1 MRLLRYSLIP
11 ATAAVVA
18 GAMMFTGPAV
28 TTAAAPVRAAG
39 PAYHRPSARF
49 LAEARTA
56 LVKYLRHGHQT
67 AELVHPGR
75 VNSVRGVT
83 ADASFN
89 WAGYADA
96 ASTAQTFSKVTGQ
109 WTTPAVTCTAE
120 QQLTSEWV
128 GIDGFNSSTVE
139 QDGTFGWCFEG
150 TPTYFTWYEM
160 YPAGTVEV
168 GTSLVPGDKITATV
182 SRSGTKY
189 TLSLT
194 DATNPA
200 NSFSTT
206 ATCDLAT
213 CLDTSVEW
221 IAERPSFSIG
231 ITPLADFS
239 SWRVT
244 GAMQISNGTGGTVAA
259 FTPNYV
265 ITMVDATDSYDLA
278 TNSGLVSGNSFTT
291 TWHNSY

>member
-18 GAMMFTGPAV
+18 GAMMFAGPGVTG
-28 TTAAAPVRAAG
+28 AAGPVRAAG
-39 PAYHRPSARF
+39 AYHRPSARF

-67 AELVHPGR
+67 AELVHPGGI
-75 VNSVRGVT
+75 NSVRGAT
-83 ADASFN
+83 ADASYN
-89 WAGYADA
+89 WSGYADA
-96 ASTAQTFSKVTGQ
+96 SATDQAFSKVTGQ

-120 QQLTSEWV
+120 DTLTSEWV

-150 TPTYFTWYEM
+150 KPTYFTWYEM

-168 GTSLVPGDKITATV
+168 GSSLAPGDKITATV
-182 SRSGTKY
+182 SRSGTSY

-194 DATNPA
+194 DATHTA
-200 NSFSTT
+200 NSFSKK
-206 ATCDLAT
+206 ATCALAT
-213 CLDTSVEW
+213 CLDTSAEW
-221 IAERPSFSIG
+221 IAERPAFSIG
-231 ITPLADFS
+231 IATLADYA
-239 SWRVT
+239 SWRLS
-244 GAMQISNGTGGTVAA
+244 GAAETASGKAGTISS

-265 ITMVDATDSYDLA
+265 ITMVDATGSYDLS
-278 TNSGLVSGNSFTT
+278 TTSGLTGGNSFTT